1 MHFAK
6 KNITV
11 ADPDIRVLLDQHDLF
26 LVYFHKIER
35 KLKDVFQ
42 KLKHDTMTHH
52 EYTLHKDPQVYEKI
66 DMLEQ
71 HAQKIQIIHYRHFPQ
86 EQNDI
91 WLGFVFQW
99 TESLFKNTHINI
111 DIHITILS
119 FQGFSLDV
127 SCFDEKDRARC
138 QEKKEQF
145 LMDTHHLSDFSTNT
159 IKNNRD
165 YYNIYDILNDL
176 NP

>member
-1 MHFAK
+1 MEWTATNWEGLEWIFQEITEKSMLHEVDFFHTWIVQHIKFYIFQK

-11 ADPDIRVLLDQHDLF
+11 TDPEIRVLLDQHDLL

-42 KLKHDTMTHH
+42 KLKHDTITHH
-52 EYTLHKDPQVYEKI
+52 EYTLYKDPQVYEKI
-66 DMLEQ
+66 DILEQ

-99 TESLFKNTHINI
+99 TESL
-111 DIHITILS
+111 
-119 FQGFSLDV
+119 
-127 SCFDEKDRARC
+127 
-138 QEKKEQF
+138 
-145 LMDTHHLSDFSTNT
+145 
-159 IKNNRD
+159 
-165 YYNIYDILNDL
+165 
-176 NP
+176 